1 MDKLLLIDGLSI
13 LNRAFYAVPI
23 LSTKNGVYTN
33 AIYGFLN
40 IVTKIVDEEKPT
52 HLLVCFDVKK
62 PTFRHLMF
70 DEYKGTRKG
79 MPEELR
85 PQVDTI
91 KTLLEAMNIPIYEKE
106 GFEADDLLGTIA
118 KKAEAKGASPV
129 IVSGD
134 KDLLQLA
141 TEKIKIKI
149 PKTSKGVTTVNDYF
163 AEDVVAEFSVTP
175 KEFIDLKGLM
185 GDTSDNVPG
194 VPSVGIKTAT
204 KIINEFKSI
213 ENALEN
219 IESVKPNKAK
229 ENLLEFKEQALLSK
243 KLVTIITDVDIE
255 FNFEDTLMQ
264 DIFNEKAYEV
274 FKELELKTYFKRFEK
289 NQVIEQVAQVL
300 YEVIENPFD
309 VEDLID
315 SLISAERV
323 CYSLYIEDNN
333 LIAMALSKGDEKVYI
348 IDVFAGMLDSMT
360 RFFESDVKKVCFN
373 LKQDITFLHSR
384 GIKLKNV
391 IMDLSVCSYII
402 NPSEDNYNFDS
413 LSLEYLGEYQRPIDE
428 ILLKGKSKK
437 SINTL
442 SFEEKFGLIAT
453 INNVYYRVSEMLS
466 KRIIDEEKGHLL
478 FDIEMP
484 LSFVLY
490 EMEKEGISVNKEKLQ
505 EFSEKLKISI
515 EELEKKIIELAG
527 EEFNINSPSQLGVIL
542 FEKIGLVATK
552 KTKTGYST
560 RNEVLEKLVDSHP
573 IIKQIIEYR
582 TLTKLKSTYADGL
595 LSVISLDNKIHST
608 FNQTVTATG
617 RISSTE
623 PNLQNIPTRTAL
635 GRELRKVFVPK
646 SEEYVFL
653 DADYNQIELRVLAH
667 LSGDETLID
676 AFNNNVDI
684 HRLTASEVFKTP
696 FDEVTS
702 LQRSNAKAVNFGI
715 VYGMGAYSLSQ
726 DLSITRKEAE
736 RYIEG
741 YFNKY
746 PKVKEYLE
754 GLISSAR
761 ESGYAKTLFN
771 RTRNI
776 KDINDKNFNL
786 RSFAERIAMNMPIQG
801 TSADIIKIAMVN
813 VDKKLKENGLD
824 AKIILQVHDELLLEV
839 NKKDIEKTT
848 EILISEME
856 NATKLL
862 VPLLVSVS
870 DGNDWYSLK

>member
-40 IVTKIVDEEKPT
+40 IVTKIVDDEKPT

-62 PTFRHLMF
+62 PTFRHEMF
-70 DEYKGTRKG
+70 DDYKGTRKG

-91 KTLLEAMNIPIYEKE
+91 KQVLESMNIPIYQKE

-118 KKAEAKGASPV
+118 KMAENIGVSPV

-141 TEKIKIKI
+141 TEKTKIKM
-149 PKTSKGVTTVNDYF
+149 PKTSKGVTTVTDYF
-163 AEDVVAEFSVTP
+163 AEDVLAEFSVTP
-175 KEFIDLKGLM
+175 QEFIDLKGLM

-219 IESVKPNKAK
+219 IEKVKPNKAK

-255 FNFEDTLMQ
+255 FNFEDTIMK
-264 DIFNEKAYEV
+264 DIFNENAYEL

-289 NQVIEQVAQVL
+289 NQATEPVPVVS

-309 VEDLID
+309 IEDLID
-315 SLISAERV
+315 SLISADKV
-323 CYSLYIEDNN
+323 CYNLYIEDTN
-333 LIAMALSKGDEKVYI
+333 LIAIALSKDSEKVFI

-373 LKQDITFLHSR
+373 LKEDITFLYSR
-384 GIKLKNV
+384 GIKLNNV
-391 IMDLSVCSYII
+391 VMDLSVCSYII
-402 NPSEDNYNFDS
+402 NPSDDNYNFDS
-413 LSLEYLGEYQRPIDE
+413 LSLEYLGEYQKPIDE
-428 ILLKGKSKK
+428 ILLKGKSRK
-437 SINTL
+437 SINSL
-442 SFEEKFGLIAT
+442 AYEDKFGLIAT
-453 INNVYYRVSEMLS
+453 MNNVYYRVNEVLS
-466 KRIIDEEKGHLL
+466 KRIVEEEKGHLL

-490 EMEKEGISVNKEKLQ
+490 DMEKEGISVNKEKLQ
-505 EFSEKLKISI
+505 EFSVLLKGRI
-515 EELEKKIIELAG
+515 EELEKTIIELAG

-542 FEKIGLVATK
+542 FEKLGLVATK

-560 RNEVLEKLVDSHP
+560 RNEVLEKLVDAHP
-573 IIKQIIEYR
+573 IIKEIMEYR
-582 TLTKLKSTYADGL
+582 SLTKLKSTYADGL

-646 SEEYVFL
+646 TDEYVFL

-667 LSGDETLID
+667 LSGDETLIK
-676 AFNNNVDI
+676 AFNENIDI
-684 HRLTASEVFKTP
+684 HRLTASEVFKIP

-702 LQRSNAKAVNFGI
+702 TQRSNAKAVNFGI

-736 RYIEG
+736 RYIDG
-741 YFNKY
+741 YFSKY
-746 PKVKEYLE
+746 PKVKEYLDY
-754 GLISSAR
+754 LIETAR
-761 ESGYAKTLFN
+761 ENGYAKTLLN
-771 RTRNI
+771 RTRNV

-848 EILISEME
+848 EILITEME
-856 NATKLL
+856 NAIELL
-862 VPLLVSVS
+862 VPLVVSVS